1 MTREHVARER
11 EKKKEKKKK
20 IRITWQLRSFVI
32 RLTLRNLQY
41 MSFRKRNVLSLHL
54 MQL

>member
-20 IRITWQLRSFVI
+20 VSHYLAATFFC
-32 RLTLRNLQY
+32 Y
-41 MSFRKRNVLSLHL
+41 
-54 MQL
+54 

>member
-20 IRITWQLRSFVI
+20 RFALLGS
-32 RLTLRNLQY
+32 Y
-41 MSFRKRNVLSLHL
+41 VLLL
-54 MQL
+54 LD

>member
-20 IRITWQLRSFVI
+20 DSHYLAATFFC
-32 RLTLRNLQY
+32 Y
-41 MSFRKRNVLSLHL
+41 
-54 MQL
+54 